1 MTNVAYADFK
11 SKDEEQAFLM
21 TGSDIGFTKWDNEL
35 KEALLRAPLTFRQY
49 KVFDAIHRL
58 TIGWNKQCAH
68 IENTRIGKM
77 TAIHHTHVSKVR
89 KELENMNMIFK
100 HNNEVSINQNYHEW
114 SFNKSLAESANKIKP
129 NQQGLAKIANNA
141 ETLAESAN
149 KNEPNQLNI
158 TELANG
164 CQNSYTLAKT
174 ANMSLAKLANESL
187 AESAKHK
194 RKERQER
201 NILKHKLPQTPS
213 LAKSKSFDPSS
224 VDLPDWLPKPTW
236 DAWVQ
241 YRKEINKPIK
251 SQQTVI
257 QAIKRLGQCRD
268 NGHQPEAIINASI
281 ANGWQGLFEPQQ
293 PARTQQPKAHSVADS
308 FADKD
313 YGTTQIPDWA
323 RECLSREGL

>member
-1 MTNVAYADFK
+1 MTDVTYAYFK

-35 KEALLRAPLTFRQY
+35 KETLLRAPLTFRQY

-58 TIGWNKQCAH
+58 TIGWNKQYAH

-114 SFNKSLAESANKIKP
+114 SFNKSLAETANKVKP
-129 NQQGLAKIANNA
+129 NQQGLAKIANDN
-141 ETLAESAN
+141 ETLAKTAN
-149 KNEPNQLNI
+149 KNKPNQLNI

-164 CQNSYTLAKT
+164 CQNSYTLAET
-174 ANMSLAKLANESL
+174 ANMSLAKSANESL

-194 RKERQER
+194 RKER
-201 NILKHKLPQTPS
+201 NILKHKPPQTPP
-213 LAKSKSFDPSS
+213 LAKSKSFDPSL
-224 VDLPDWLPKPTW
+224 VELPAWLPKPIW
-236 DAWVQ
+236 DSWVQ

-251 SQQTVI
+251 SQQTVT
-257 QAIKRLGQCRD
+257 QAIKLLGKCRD
-268 NGHQPEAIINASI
+268 NGHQPEEIINTSI
-281 ANGWQGLFEPQQ
+281 ANGWHGLFEPHQ
-293 PARTQQPKAHSVADS
+293 PARTQQTNPQSVADNFS
-308 FADKD
+308 SKD

-323 RECLSREGL
+323 RDCL

>member
-1 MTNVAYADFK
+1 MTNVSYACFK
-11 SKDEEQAFLM
+11 SKDEEQRVLM
-21 TGSDIGFTKWDNEL
+21 TRSDTGFTKWDNEL

-68 IENTRIGKM
+68 IENTRIAKM

-100 HNNEVSINQNYHEW
+100 HNNEVSINQNYHDW
-114 SFNKSLAESANKIKP
+114 SFNKSLAEPAHKIKP
-129 NQQGLAKIANNA
+129 NQL
-141 ETLAESAN
+141 T
-149 KNEPNQLNI
+149 I

-164 CQNSYTLAKT
+164 CQSYTLAET

-201 NILKHKLPQTPS
+201 HILKYKPPQTPP

-224 VDLPDWLPKPTW
+224 VELPDWLPKPIW

-241 YRKEINKPIK
+241 YRKEISKPIK
-251 SQQTVI
+251 SQMTVT
-257 QAIKRLGQCRD
+257 QAIKRLGQCRN
-268 NGHQPEAIINASI
+268 NGHQPEEIINTSI
-281 ANGWQGLFEPQQ
+281 ANGWQGLFEPQKA
-293 PARTQQPKAHSVADS
+293 ARTQQAKLHSVTDG

-313 YGTTQIPDWA
+313 HGITQIPDWA
-323 RECLSREGL
+323 RACL

>member
-1 MTNVAYADFK
+1 MTNVTYAYFK

-77 TAIHHTHVSKVR
+77 AAIHHTHVSKVR
-89 KELENMNMIFK
+89 KELENMNMIVK

-114 SFNKSLAESANKIKP
+114 SFNKSLAESA
-129 NQQGLAKIANNA
+129 
-141 ETLAESAN
+141 
-149 KNEPNQLNI
+149 
-158 TELANG
+158 
-164 CQNSYTLAKT
+164 
-174 ANMSLAKLANESL
+174 
-187 AESAKHK
+187 KHK
-194 RKERQER
+194 RQER

-213 LAKSKSFDPSS
+213 LTKSKSFDPSS
-224 VDLPDWLPKPTW
+224 VELPDWLPKPTW
-236 DAWVQ
+236 DSWIQ

-251 SQQTVI
+251 SQQTVT
-257 QAIKRLGQCRD
+257 QAVKLLGKCRE
-268 NGHQPEAIINASI
+268 NGNSPEKIINASI
-281 ANGWQGLFEPQQ
+281 ANGWQGLFEPNQ
-293 PARTQQPKAHSVADS
+293 PGRTQQTKPHSVTDS

-323 RECLSREGL
+323 RDCP